1 MCQAVLE
8 IVTNLGLSQSEDN
21 TLNRISKR
29 EFLPLPKYSVVK
41 PVVKS
46 LCSEL
51 ILKIH

>member
-41 PVVKS
+41 S